1 MAWGADALVPNLLRA
16 QVQRNA
22 KSTTMSFSNGL
33 EFKVGEGGGGGWT
46 RGALP
51 KGTTRKCA
59 TSLTHE

>member
-1 MAWGADALVPNLLRA
+1 MRD
-16 QVQRNA
+16 A

-33 EFKVGEGGGGGWT
+33 EFKVGEGGGGMWT

-59 TSLTHE
+59 TPLIHV